1 MADNPLPAK
10 WNEIQMVIDSETK
23 KLRTRSPEDCTV
35 SGAGV
40 AHNKYIVAAPVA
52 VCAQRMLMCRICPRH
67 VLTASRCAW
76 KVSMRGTAKPGRA
89 GANLSVSDFKHSRR
103 LYALC
108 SREAPGVIW
117 LEPLPSKDAAV
128 VAFATRRKDEC
139 PDQKYL
145 DHGDTFDAF
154 CSEFN
159 SMEQRALLV
168 MRKQCPLT
176 HEQVGTVYPALE
188 ELQDIVDW
196 VQGAQLPPPPAHTH
210 HHRHHTHSLS
220 LSSL

>member
-117 LEPLPSKDAAV
+117 LEPLPSRDAAV

-159 SMEQRALLV
+159 SMEQRALLF
-168 MRKQCPLT
+168 MRKQCPRTPHPGTDTWTEWCAESEDFNNFLKT
-176 HEQVGTVYPALE
+176 GEQNLE
-188 ELQDIVDW
+188 GFMDDEDDLDGGD
-196 VQGAQLPPPPAHTH
+196 LE
-210 HHRHHTHSLS
+210 R
-220 LSSL
+220 